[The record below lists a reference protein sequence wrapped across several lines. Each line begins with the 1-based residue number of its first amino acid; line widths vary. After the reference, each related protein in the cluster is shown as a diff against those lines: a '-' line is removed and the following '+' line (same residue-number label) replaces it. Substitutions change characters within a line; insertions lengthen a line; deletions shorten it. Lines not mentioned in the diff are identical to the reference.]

1 MSNRKIPLENYVVA
15 SWLAEQCNVSPGII
29 HYYAVK
35 QRLRY
40 YLFTGIRY
48 LERNDAIALVKYLI
62 QQQHELNLPQIVGAI
77 ERYHSVT
84 KVRSA

>member
-48 LERNDAIALVKYLI
+48 LERNDAMLQGEPA
-62 QQQHELNLPQIVGAI
+62 
-77 ERYHSVT
+77 
-84 KVRSA
+84 RSAYRASETSNRARQQY